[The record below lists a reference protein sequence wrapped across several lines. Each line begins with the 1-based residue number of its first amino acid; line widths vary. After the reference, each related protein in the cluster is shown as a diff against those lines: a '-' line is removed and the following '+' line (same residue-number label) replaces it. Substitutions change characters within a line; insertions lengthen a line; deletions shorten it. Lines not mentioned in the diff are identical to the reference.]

1 MAMANP
7 TTTTVEPMEI
17 EERNKNDSP
26 RAPAEIEAGEIRRQ
40 RRVSEDKFGYL
51 FLFALQLLPL
61 IGTDR
66 ALSILY
72 FFGVAVTTVYL

>member
-1 MAMANP
+1 M
-7 TTTTVEPMEI
+7 I
-17 EERNKNDSP
+17 ISKRQWRNSHSP
-26 RAPAEIEAGEIRRQ
+26 RAPADIEAGEIRRQ

-72 FFGVAVTTVYL
+72 CFGVAVTTVYVYLRGTAGGHR